1 MAMSIE
7 AMSAVLHHSQAAG
20 STKLVL
26 IGIANHQGDAGAW
39 PAISTLARYANVSER
54 QAQRAIRQLEE
65 LGEIK
70 VDYQAPEMLKRTNR
84 YWVTVR
90 CPKECDGTTQHRVGV
105 TSMTRKGDTDDTP
118 RVTPMTPE
126 PLSEPTEKPMLQKPT
141 RIPETF
147 VITDDMR
154 HWAKETVPDVQIDF
168 ETESFIDYW
177 SAKPNHATKLDWVKT
192 WQVWMR
198 ENQKRQARRGVPK
211 SSRSERNL
219 ELLKKIA
226 AEEGKQ

>member
-7 AMSAVLHHSQAAG
+7 AMSAVLHHSRARG

-65 LGEIK
+65 SGEIK
-70 VDYQAPEMLKRTNR
+70 VDYQAPEMMKRTNR

-105 TSMTRKGDTDDTP
+105 TYVTR
-118 RVTPMTPE
+118 
-126 PLSEPTEKPMLQKPT
+126 
-141 RIPETF
+141 
-147 VITDDMR
+147 
-154 HWAKETVPDVQIDF
+154 
-168 ETESFIDYW
+168 
-177 SAKPNHATKLDWVKT
+177 
-192 WQVWMR
+192 
-198 ENQKRQARRGVPK
+198 
-211 SSRSERNL
+211 
-219 ELLKKIA
+219 
-226 AEEGKQ
+226 